1 MTFIDQPKDDSGEN
15 KKIKTAN
22 LISLASPKKEDDEK
36 QVKNIGLT
44 GGQSADSKGGL
55 DISQYTGPKSKPS
68 SLFKDPEAEFK
79 TGPGNGLSSDEN
91 QDQESEKDIPGDPG
105 EHV

>member
-1 MTFIDQPKDDSGEN
+1 MTFTDQPKDDSEEN
-15 KKIKTAN
+15 KKIKAAN
-22 LISLASPKKEDDEK
+22 SISLASPKKEDYEK

-55 DISQYTGPKSKPS
+55 DISKYTGPKSKPS
-68 SLFKDPEAEFK
+68 SLFKDPEAKFK
-79 TGPGNGLSSDEN
+79 TGPGNGLSSEEN
-91 QDQESEKDIPGDPG
+91 KAQESEKNIPGDPD

>member
-1 MTFIDQPKDDSGEN
+1 MTFIDQPKDDSEEN
-15 KKIKTAN
+15 KKTKAAN
-22 LISLASPKKEDDEK
+22 SISLASPKKEDYEK

-44 GGQSADSKGGL
+44 GGQSVDSKGGL
-55 DISQYTGPKSKPS
+55 NISQYTGPKSKPS

-79 TGPGNGLSSDEN
+79 TGPGNGLNSEEN
-91 QDQESEKDIPGDPG
+91 QGQESEKDIPGDSN

>member
-1 MTFIDQPKDDSGEN
+1 MTFIDQPKDDSEEN
-15 KKIKTAN
+15 KKIKAAN
-22 LISLASPKKEDDEK
+22 SISLASPKKEDDEK

-44 GGQSADSKGGL
+44 GGQSVDSEGGPN
-55 DISQYTGPKSKPS
+55 ISQYTGPKSKPS

-79 TGPGNGLSSDEN
+79 TGPGNGLSSEEN
-91 QDQESEKDIPGDPG
+91 QDQESEKDIPGDPD